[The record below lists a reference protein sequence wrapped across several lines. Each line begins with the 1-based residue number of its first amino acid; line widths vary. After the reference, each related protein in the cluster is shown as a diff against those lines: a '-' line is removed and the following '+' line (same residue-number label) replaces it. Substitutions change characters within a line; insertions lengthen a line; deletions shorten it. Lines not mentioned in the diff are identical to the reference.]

1 MKKKSEQQLEWL
13 EREMNKDKIEL
24 EKQKKDLID
33 KIKKLKKEDLLPK
46 KPEKISIWKRLKIM
60 LMGS

>member
-1 MKKKSEQQLEWL
+1 
-13 EREMNKDKIEL
+13 MNKDKIEL